1 MPNIDIAHL
10 AIIMVFAIPLTAIL
24 CSFFIEAL
32 KILRGDR
39 RSRKTAESPKEE
51 TEMIQAIYRGLAE
64 MEKRIE
70 SLETLL
76 LDHTREDVNR

>member
-1 MPNIDIAHL
+1 MPDIKIEHFVIL
-10 AIIMVFAIPLTAIL
+10 MVFAIPLTAIL

-32 KILRGDR
+32 KVLRGDR
-39 RSRKTAESPKEE
+39 RSRMESESPKEE

-76 LDHTREDVNR
+76 LDSKREEVNR

>member
-1 MPNIDIAHL
+1 MLNLDLPHL
-10 AIIMVFAIPLTAIL
+10 TILMVFAIPLTAIL

-39 RSRKTAESPKEE
+39 LSRKKAESPKEE

-64 MEKRIE
+64 MEKRVE

-76 LDHTREDVNR
+76 LDQRREDVNR

>member
-1 MPNIDIAHL
+1 MGLPEL
-10 AIIMVFAIPLTAIL
+10 TLVLVFAIPLTAIL

-32 KILRGDR
+32 KVLRGDR
-39 RSRKTAESPKEE
+39 RSKKTDESPAEE
-51 TEMIQAIYRGLAE
+51 TEMIQAIYRGLAD

-76 LDHTREDVNR
+76 LDSRREGMER